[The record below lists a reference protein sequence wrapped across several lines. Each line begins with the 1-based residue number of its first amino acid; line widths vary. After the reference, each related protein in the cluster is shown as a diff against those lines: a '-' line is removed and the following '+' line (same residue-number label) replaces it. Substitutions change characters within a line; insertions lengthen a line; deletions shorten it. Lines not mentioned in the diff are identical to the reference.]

1 MKTAFVTG
9 TKVRAKSSNPDT
21 AEVAEIVR
29 YDCEGFYIVKRNR
42 GIRGF
47 VNYVVHEDDI
57 EVAS

>member
-1 MKTAFVTG
+1 
-9 TKVRAKSSNPDT
+9 
-21 AEVAEIVR
+21 VR